1 MLKIKIMKL
10 MKRVFYF
17 LVFVIVT
24 ALIAAIFI
32 PKEYTVEREITINQP
47 KNVVFDY
54 LKHLRNQETYS
65 VWYKMDKKMIKTYEG
80 VDGNVGFVSAWKSKN
95 EDVGEGSQEITK
107 IVDGKRIEFKLLFKE
122 PMESENQIYIT
133 TASVTES
140 STKVKW
146 GFKGSFPYPMNLF
159 KLFIDIEGAVGKD
172 FEGGLKNLKKELDGK
187 GN

>member
-1 MLKIKIMKL
+1 MKL
-10 MKRVFYF
+10 LKRVLIALFII
-17 LVFVIVT
+17 LAT

-32 PKEYTVEREITINQP
+32 PKDYVVEREIVINQP
-47 KNVVFDY
+47 KNLVFDY
-54 LKHLRNQETYS
+54 LKHLKNQETYS
-65 VWYKMDKKMIKTYEG
+65 VWYKMDKNMIKTYEG
-80 VDGNVGFVSAWKSKN
+80 VDANVGFVSAWKSKN
-95 EDVGEGSQEITK
+95 ENVGEGSQEITK
-107 IVDGKRIEFKLLFKE
+107 IVDGERIEFKLLFKE

-133 TASVTES
+133 TTSVTES

-172 FEGGLKNLKKELDGK
+172 FKGGLKNLKKELDGK